1 MTLVVWVQVP
11 PPVPESFFMKI
22 EELKQ
27 TKDLNVE
34 WKIVIPAPEINIEL
48 SKKYSDIQKELKIP
62 GFRPGKVPIN
72 IIKKDILKMFYLK

>member
-11 PPVPESFFMKI
+11 PPVPESFYEDF

-48 SKKYSDIQKELKIP
+48 SKKYSDIQ
-62 GFRPGKVPIN
+62 GT
-72 IIKKDILKMFYLK
+72 KKYLV